1 MPSNTLAAVLVGLH
15 RMRGPLRLRGL
26 WGLSLPVGFASR
38 DVVSRGLSIFFFSL
52 SLSLFSWVSGCR
64 SLVPL
69 TFRSSIALNVMA
81 GLLLRDLWKLHGMRA
96 PPTWNLCGWCRD
108 LGTCPA
114 FSSRPHSSTRRGPCH
129 ALRPPPSTGLVKRS
143 RALSPIPKIK
153 YSWTTSSRKMRTEKT
168 QQRRV
173 LSAPQ
178 HSPLEID
185 ASLKQAKCGFQLSGG
200 LAAARS
206 LGSA

>member
-1 MPSNTLAAVLVGLH
+1 MYAFQYTSGCAGRPAPHAGTFATARLVG
-15 RMRGPLRLRGL
+15 P
-26 WGLSLPVGFASR
+26 FASR
-38 DVVSRGLSIFFFSL
+38 GLCLEGCGLSWSL
-52 SLSLFSWVSGCR
+52 DISLFSWVSGCR

-114 FSSRPHSSTRRGPCH
+114 FSSRPHSSIRRGPCH

-153 YSWTTSSRKMRTEKT
+153 YSWTTSSRKIE
-168 QQRRV
+168 V
-173 LSAPQ
+173 PAWLSKMMPCLALPCA
-178 HSPLEID
+178 HRHRFATSS
-185 ASLKQAKCGFQLSGG
+185 ASLEDRENPAT
-200 LAAARS
+200 ARFVS
-206 LGSA
+206 TTTFSIGN